1 MRLAEGTGLKGLL
14 LLFHVPRN
22 VEGVALPVAEA
33 VDDGAA
39 DAALLADSLPQRLR
53 LAPVALEV
61 LSLGDHEGL
70 LAGGQHLLVQLLPP
84 LRVVAAAAFV
94 RGGNGTCRPVF
105 PGVRHSNQ
113 RCHQKNG
120 QGKFPNHPA
129 RATQGTVRRD
139 AFSNHRTGMELV
151 LHACF

>member
-1 MRLAEGTGLKGLL
+1 MWLAESTGLEGLL
-14 LLFHVPRN
+14 LLLDVPWD

-70 LAGGQHLLVQLLPP
+70 LAGGQHLLVELLPP

-94 RGGNGTCRPVF
+94 RGGNGTCRAVF
-105 PGVRHSNQ
+105 PGIRYSNQ
-113 RCHQKNG
+113 GCHQENG

-129 RATQGTVRRD
+129 RSTQGTVRRNV
-139 AFSNHRTGMELV
+139 FSNHRTRMELV

>member
-1 MRLAEGTGLKGLL
+1 MWLAEGAGLEGLL
-14 LLFHVPRN
+14 LLLHVPRD

-39 DAALLADSLPQRLR
+39 DAALLADCLPQRLR

-61 LSLGDHEGL
+61 LPLGDHQSL

-94 RGGNGTCRPVF
+94 RGGNGTCGAAFLGLRY
-105 PGVRHSNQ
+105 SNQ
-113 RCHQKNG
+113 CCHQKNG

-129 RATQGTVRRD
+129 KATTR
-139 AFSNHRTGMELV
+139 H
-151 LHACF
+151 C